1 LQFRFPVDA
10 TAEAAMRAPDF
21 HHAVRASRRS
31 ETMTTGQD
39 YKTNARRLRDALAAD
54 GIAISHAK
62 ALELVARQQGVRDWN
77 TLAARPNDTRAEQAA
92 GGVPFA
98 VGETVSGTFN
108 GNPAKG
114 RVIGLE
120 ETIKPDL
127 WRVTVA
133 FNPPVDVSTSKLFSS
148 ERRRIQMVVGTD
160 GRSRRLTGTETG
172 VMALNRA

>member
-1 LQFRFPVDA
+1 
-10 TAEAAMRAPDF
+10 
-21 HHAVRASRRS
+21 
-31 ETMTTGQD
+31 MTNGHTND
-39 YKTNARRLRDALAAD
+39 YKTNARRLRDALAAE

-62 ALELVARQQGVRDWN
+62 ALELVARQEGARDWN
-77 TLAARPNDTRAEQAA
+77 TLAARHNASTAEEAA
-92 GGVPFA
+92 ASAPFG

-108 GNPAKG
+108 GNPAQG

-133 FNPPVDVSTSKLFSS
+133 FDPPVDVSTSKLFSS
-148 ERRRIQMVVGTD
+148 ERRRIQMVVGAD

-172 VMALNRA
+172 VMAISRA

>member
-1 LQFRFPVDA
+1 
-10 TAEAAMRAPDF
+10 
-21 HHAVRASRRS
+21 
-31 ETMTTGQD
+31 MTTGQTND
-39 YKTNARRLRDALAAD
+39 YKNNARRLRDALAAE
-54 GIAISHAK
+54 GIAVSHAK
-62 ALELVARQQGVRDWN
+62 ALELVARQEGARDWN
-77 TLAARPNDTRAEQAA
+77 TLAARP
-92 GGVPFA
+92 GGTKLDEPASTVPFA

-108 GNPAKG
+108 GNPARG

-148 ERRRIQMVVGTD
+148 ERRRIQMVVGAD

-172 VMALNRA
+172 VMALSRA

>member
-1 LQFRFPVDA
+1 
-10 TAEAAMRAPDF
+10 
-21 HHAVRASRRS
+21 
-31 ETMTTGQD
+31 MTTGQTD
-39 YKTNARRLRDALAAD
+39 YKTNARRLRGALATE
-54 GIAISHAK
+54 GISISHAK
-62 ALELVARQQGVRDWN
+62 ALELVARQEGARDWN
-77 TLAARPNDTRAEQAA
+77 TLAARPSETKTESAIS
-92 GGVPFA
+92 GVPFA

-127 WRVTVA
+127 WRVTIA

-148 ERRRIQMVVGTD
+148 ERRRIQMVVGAD

-172 VMALNRA
+172 VMALERA